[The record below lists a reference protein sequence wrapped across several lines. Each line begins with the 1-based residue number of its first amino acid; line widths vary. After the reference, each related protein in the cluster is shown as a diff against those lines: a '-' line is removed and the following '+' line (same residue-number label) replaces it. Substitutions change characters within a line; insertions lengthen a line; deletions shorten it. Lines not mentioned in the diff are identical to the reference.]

1 MTSPALPPL
10 AQMSDLTGAR
20 VLVTGGTLGIGAATA
35 RRFDEAGAHVVVA
48 ARREPAEHVA
58 GQFVRADLATAT
70 GVSELAARTLELL
83 GGIDVVV
90 SNAGSQ
96 TSRPEGVIGFSD
108 EDWARDLD
116 INLSAAVR
124 LDRALLPS
132 MIEQGSGVILHVSSG
147 AARLARPASVAYTA
161 AKAALTAYSK
171 ALAKDVGR
179 HGIRVNCVVPGV
191 IISDA
196 LEQRLQGTP
205 DDRERFLQ
213 DLVDRWEIPLGR
225 LGSADD
231 AALLMLFLASPAAAY
246 LTGSQYAV
254 DGGVFPT
261 I

>member
-1 MTSPALPPL
+1 MTNPALPPL

-20 VLVTGGTLGIGAATA
+20 VLVTGGTLGIGAAAA
-35 RRFDEAGAHVVVA
+35 RRFDEAGARLVVA
-48 ARREPAEHVA
+48 ARREPTEDVVGA
-58 GQFVRADLATAT
+58 FVRADLATAS
-70 GVSELAARTLELL
+70 GVSDLASRTLELL

-96 TSRPEGVIGFSD
+96 TSRPDGVTAFSD
-108 EDWARDLD
+108 EDWTRDLD

-147 AARLARPASVAYTA
+147 AARLPRPASVAYTA

-191 IISDA
+191 ILSDA
-196 LEQRLQGTP
+196 LEQRLRATP
-205 DDRERFLQ
+205 DDRERFLHE
-213 DLVDRWEIPLGR
+213 LVERWEIPLGR
-225 LGSADD
+225 VGSADD
-231 AALLMLFLASPAAAY
+231 AALLMLFLASPAAGY